1 MAIRRILLG
10 LCVALSALPIAARC
24 APAWPDTPLART
36 QVLALLETLNADLL
50 SHDSATLTLERWCA
64 AHRMA
69 SPAKVTAT
77 RVRGADKPLPEDLR
91 SALSAAPNEPIAYR
105 RVQLACGGHVLS
117 EADNWYIPNRL
128 TPAMNA
134 MLNGTDTP
142 FGKVVQPLH
151 FHRST
156 LTARLLWSPLPEGWE
171 MLPPAPP
178 RPSKLA
184 VPHSL
189 LQHQAVLTAADG
201 QPFSV
206 VVETYTNE
214 VLAWSHDVPPQRSE
228 TKNDL

>member
-1 MAIRRILLG
+1 MAIRRILLV
-10 LCVALSALPIAARC
+10 LCVALSALPITAYS
-24 APAWPDTPLART
+24 APAWPDTPLGRT
-36 QVLALLETLNADLL
+36 QVLALIETLNADLL

-77 RVRGADKPLPEDLR
+77 RVRGVNKPLPEDLR
-91 SALSAAPNEPIAYR
+91 RALGAAPDEPIAYR
-105 RVQLACGGHVLS
+105 RVQLACGRHVLS
-117 EADNWYIPNRL
+117 EADNWYLPNRL

-134 MLNGTDTP
+134 ALNGTNSP

-156 LTARLLWSPLPEGWE
+156 LTARLLWAPLPEGWE
-171 MLPPAPP
+171 MSPPAPA
-178 RPSKLA
+178 RSGNLA
-184 VPHSL
+184 IPHSL

-206 VVETYTNE
+206 VVETYINE
-214 VLAWSHDVPPQRSE
+214 VLDWPRGALSRH
-228 TKNDL
+228 